1 MRRRNHKAEYA
12 RRKARAADRG
22 MSLSQA
28 RGHPRSGE
36 KGLRP
41 MKLDLAL
48 EAALK
53 AMRGGHTLKAAAV
66 REKVSRERLSRY
78 IKAQAGASRSGG
90 AWIFNDRRL
99 RQVQIIHNGQVI
111 EIKVEGYEPARLA
124 GMYMQAA
131 KRVMGKPRLLPAF
144 QRRWENVTIR
154 AANGRRYAFS
164 TNLNEIHRSIQTSDR
179 PFHQIYRLSVAL

>member
-1 MRRRNHKAEYA
+1 MRKRDFKAEYA
-12 RRKARAADRG
+12 RRKAKAAERG
-22 MSLSQA
+22 LTLSQA

-41 MKLDLAL
+41 MALDSAL

-53 AMRGGHTLKAAAV
+53 AMRGGHSLKAAAG

-78 IKAQAGASRSGG
+78 IKAQAGASRSSGV
-90 AWIFNDRRL
+90 WTFNDRRL
-99 RQVQIIHNGQVI
+99 RQVQVIHNGQVI

-131 KRVMGKPRLLPAF
+131 KRVMGKPKLLPAF

-154 AANGRRYAFS
+154 AANGHRYAF
-164 TNLNEIHRSIQTSDR
+164 TINPNEIHRSIQTSDR
-179 PFHQIYRLSVAL
+179 PFHQVYRLSVAL